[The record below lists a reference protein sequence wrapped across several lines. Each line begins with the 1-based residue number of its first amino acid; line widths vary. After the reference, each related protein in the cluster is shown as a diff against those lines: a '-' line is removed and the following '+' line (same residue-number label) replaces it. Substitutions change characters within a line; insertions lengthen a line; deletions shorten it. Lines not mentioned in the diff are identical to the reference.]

1 MTPPQLSPPNLAQPE
16 GSLYKV
22 LQKLIV
28 NQASGKLIIVTVQG
42 DSAFAKMIKTLV

>member
-28 NQASGKLIIVTVQG
+28 NQASGKLIIHNPQ
-42 DSAFAKMIKTLV
+42 DNSIH